1 MLGGIS
7 SGTILRGEVTDVYQ
21 GGASLKMSFFMN
33 GRLFEGNLSA
43 QQPTVKSSVNHTPS
57 GSFAISACMA
67 RSLESKYTLSART
80 QW

>member
-57 GSFAISACMA
+57 GSLVSMDSTHLCEIH
-67 RSLESKYTLSART
+67 TLSRH
-80 QW
+80 

>member
-57 GSFAISACMA
+57 GSLAIGI
-67 RSLESKYTLSART
+67 LLSNDIMHLC
-80 QW
+80 